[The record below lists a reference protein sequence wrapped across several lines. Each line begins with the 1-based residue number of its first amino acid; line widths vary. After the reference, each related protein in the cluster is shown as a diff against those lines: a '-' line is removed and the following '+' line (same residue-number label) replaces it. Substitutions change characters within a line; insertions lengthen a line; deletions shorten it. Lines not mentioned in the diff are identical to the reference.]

1 MKIEANGLL
10 RGAAFVFEVAVIQT
24 TISQMI
30 LTQTTGGDGLNV
42 RPND

>member
-10 RGAAFVFEVAVIQT
+10 RGAAFIFEGVIIQR
-24 TISQMI
+24 TISQ
-30 LTQTTGGDGLNV
+30 TAGGDGLNV